1 MRNVSVVLCLTLLS
15 GSLYAQ
21 EAAQPVG
28 PGPEPDPEPE
38 LTEAPLDFQ
47 GLEVEIFG
55 DGSVKLS
62 PEAVDRVN
70 AWKLEL
76 WTRRRLAALDEKIA
90 AVEKRL
96 KAAEKKECKL
106 KIRAEELETKDE
118 RLQKEDAQNELGEAK
133 RKEKVARAEAWLLRV
148 LVVAVAL
155 L

>member
-1 MRNVSVVLCLTLLS
+1 MRNASVVLCLVLLS

-21 EAAQPVG
+21 EAAQPV
-28 PGPEPDPEPE
+28 EPDPEPE
-38 LTEAPLDFQ
+38 LTEAPLDFH
-47 GLEVEIFG
+47 GLEVELLD
-55 DGSVKLS
+55 DGGARLS

-76 WTRRRLAALDEKIA
+76 WTRRRLATLDEKIA
-90 AVEKRL
+90 AVEERL
-96 KAAEKKECKL
+96 KAAEKRECEL

-118 RLQKEDAQNELGEAK
+118 RLQKEGAQNDLKESK